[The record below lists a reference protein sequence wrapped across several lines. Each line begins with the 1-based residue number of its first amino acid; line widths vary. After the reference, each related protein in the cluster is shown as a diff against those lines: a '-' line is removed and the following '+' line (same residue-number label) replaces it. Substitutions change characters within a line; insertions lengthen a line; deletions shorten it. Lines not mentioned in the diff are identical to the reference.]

1 MDGSKINTKFKPKYI
16 SFVFISKINRGNV
29 SNNSDKLFS
38 QVTSV
43 TFIDE
48 NQFLNE
54 NQSFVTYLAAS
65 VQFVCMMNTTTSRT
79 AVSTWKTNVFNL
91 KKNRYHSKRMTWLS
105 WACDIYYFWIIRTHS
120 FRSDVRATAN
130 CDALVAKIKYKNH
143 FVLSFSYVH

>member
-16 SFVFISKINRGNV
+16 SFVFISKINRVNV

-79 AVSTWKTNVFNL
+79 AVST
-91 KKNRYHSKRMTWLS
+91 
-105 WACDIYYFWIIRTHS
+105 
-120 FRSDVRATAN
+120 
-130 CDALVAKIKYKNH
+130 
-143 FVLSFSYVH
+143 